1 MNLSHFD
8 QDELAALAA
17 RRAAQVRADADHRA
31 IRLAEARRREED
43 LFAGAE
49 RLTRRMG
56 HLLRRLKQTG
66 PDDDRPIALRQPDRD
81 AAPATRRDAA

>member
-17 RRAAQVRADADHRA
+17 RRTAQDSADADHRA
-31 IRLAEARRREED
+31 MRLAEARQHEED

-49 RLTRRMG
+49 RLTHQMG
-56 HLLRRLKQTG
+56 HLLRRLKKAEAQH
-66 PDDDRPIALRQPDRD
+66 DRPIALRQPDRD
-81 AAPATRRDAA
+81 ADPATRRDAA